1 MNNLKNRHAQFVDLF
16 SSVLEFSDDGFFL
29 YSLIDFAFL
38 STEVLDFLNFFL
50 AYNTKCLFGFFR
62 KLVFNFALLDDNL
75 GVHVSSMLFSSILS
89 VSLSNVWRVEGI
101 FSYKYFV
108 QGMLFASSFD
118 FFKWKYSS
126 VWVLVIDVFSF
137 GLPSS
142 HTRDHIGKNCKCFLK

>member
-1 MNNLKNRHAQFVDLF
+1 MNNLKNRHAKFVDLF

-38 STEVLDFLNFFL
+38 STEVLDFLNCFL
-50 AYNTKCLFGFFR
+50 ASNTKCLFGFFR

-118 FFKWKYSS
+118 FFKWKCSS
-126 VWVLVIDVFSF
+126 AWVLVIDDFSF
-137 GLPSS
+137 GLPSL